1 MTTRTA
7 PPRRGATAAQ
17 RALRAGAADTAAA
30 EFSLAVQYPVETDA
44 PTRAQVRRWIAATL
58 AALPAPRTSVF
69 TVRFV
74 GSREGRALNLAH
86 RGRDYATNVLTF
98 NLHEDAP
105 RALAATLPVMADIV
119 VCLPVVKREAREQK
133 KPMSAHL
140 AHMIVHGTLH
150 AHGYDHQNDAQ
161 AGRMEA
167 LERAVLARFRI
178 ADPYQ

>member
-1 MTTRTA
+1 MTARTTRT
-7 PPRRGATAAQ
+7 RR
-17 RALRAGAADTAAA
+17 RAADAPAV

-44 PTRAQVRRWIAATL
+44 PSRAQVRRWIAATL
-58 AALPAPRTSVF
+58 AAVAPERASVF

-86 RGRDYATNVLTF
+86 RERDYATNVLTF

-119 VCLPVVKREAREQK
+119 VCLPVVKREAREQNK
-133 KPMSAHL
+133 SMSAHL

-178 ADPYQ
+178 ADPYE